1 MIDLKITGINGGWI
15 CQSLRPWEK
24 KNRDKTWTFA
34 TLEILSQ
41 VFHTSAYFLMENE
54 PEDDQNTSNPS
65 LESSLESSRAQK
77 SQATRERNRIL
88 QEIEARKLV
97 ADVAAGGEC

>member
-1 MIDLKITGINGGWI
+1 
-15 CQSLRPWEK
+15 
-24 KNRDKTWTFA
+24 
-34 TLEILSQ
+34 
-41 VFHTSAYFLMENE
+41 MENE
-54 PEDDQNTSNPS
+54 PEDDQNTSSPS